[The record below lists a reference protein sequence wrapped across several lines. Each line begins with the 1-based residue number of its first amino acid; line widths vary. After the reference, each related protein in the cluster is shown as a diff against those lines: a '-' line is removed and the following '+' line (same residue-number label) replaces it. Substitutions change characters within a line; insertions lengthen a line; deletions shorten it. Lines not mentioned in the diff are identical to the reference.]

1 MSLLILQSGG
11 ISWTLLTKFLILV
24 CGVKPTPILVRPS
37 LMKLIS
43 LTLKELRKHLHPE
56 TIFWQNDLAFLWK
69 VIHIS
74 LHMKKRCLIVREII
88 GRCHALLVLTS
99 LKATTSV
106 RSHSYSLWQ
115 MVASESRLETIY
127 LLQL

>member
-11 ISWTLLTKFLILV
+11 TSWTPLMKFLILV
-24 CGVKPTPILVRPS
+24 CGVKPTPTLVRPS

-43 LTLKELRKHLHPE
+43 LTSKELRKHQHPE
-56 TIFWQNDLAFLWK
+56 TIFWQSDLAFLWK
-69 VIHIS
+69 AIHIS

-88 GRCHALLVLTS
+88 GRCLALLVLTS

-106 RSHSYSLWQ
+106 RSRSYSLWQ